1 MKDKLGQNILS
12 IIKTW
17 MEENQA
23 DWPNDFAFPNA
34 QQMMGHLSLVETHL
48 L

>member
-1 MKDKLGQNILS
+1 MNDKLGQNILS

-23 DWPNDFAFPNA
+23 DWPNDFALKRATNDGIPVA
-34 QQMMGHLSLVETHL
+34 G
-48 L
+48 